1 MKTNVFFKWIAVF
14 FTFLSLAT
22 AQEVNEYGMLPCPN
36 GESVC
41 PPKSDG
47 SVQGM
52 LKKLDKAVGMSEDVF
67 YQTNLIDIGGGGFSG
82 FKKTPS
88 YTDLVFG
95 DYTVAGNSVLKFEY
109 VSGWSMDHYPSKYE
123 KQGDSNIFKINSSK
137 STLYLPASVKPENI
151 KYARATWT
159 GSIHNNKAFQD
170 TGGTKNIFGFKCDQA
185 KDVTILKEHKK
196 PLSPEWLIDMCS
208 KNTEGKNVDCGAIPT
223 MIVDGVYKPEF
234 KYEGYTDKK
243 NIWHSYEPYKN
254 FNLNEYSDPGNY
266 MEYVET
272 GQKPQQEKPKP
283 FFTCTKPDV
292 MPVVK
297 ISDLRPIDIVNSCK
311 RTLDSNKYDCDNVL
325 GADQEYYTHVNYEQ
339 NSNSDITMDATNK
352 KTIKLKPEDV
362 KSRKIDLVAECK
374 KTFHNDARCDKFKD
388 INYYKPYSKDELDIV
403 TDQVLKIDIKVK
415 SSNDI
420 DPDVKTF
427 WEVGKETYTLDL
439 VKEDCRKTKK
449 NQNENYKASECDDIT
464 EEHAKDLI
472 GKPRLAGGNNPK
484 YKAMASLFGG
494 FECKNHK
501 LGECEF
507 ACENNAKGRE
517 NVKCPKTKKVYRF
530 AGMEYSKSTETG
542 DYCSV
547 YPEKCVDVE
556 TADIGFRGATNIDDF
571 CKANPGECK
580 YNVKTCR
587 ELKFGTDNS
596 SYCAKNP
603 DKCTKAKMCT
613 NYSWVT
619 GEKKN
624 PDRIIGNENN
634 IAEMTR
640 KHLKGYDEMTL
651 KLGDS
656 YQNVKALDDDIYYT
670 FSTNTVSG
678 DGAGAVWFMYS
689 ANADVTEFV
698 KNALS
703 NYSGGS
709 KANGIWEIPI
719 TGGDV
724 KTSDGYVVNYWDDG
738 WRPYKATFWDLG
750 GTFGTGVVRTSF
762 GSWILTI
769 VYSDENSY
777 KALSTNKERMKSPF
791 KPKNVTIYNGF
802 AGLVDDLHK
811 PSPDGVRLNFDLTG
825 FFTPLQDKYDAK
837 ATVYASANANY
848 YNPGDSFKISNM
860 GDNNNLVSI
869 RNEITKNNRFS
880 GGISIVKP
888 NATEVSVIDY
898 EKRRAISIN
907 TYILNTREK
916 QLHMKAGQDSIHL
929 QYGVK
934 AYGNSSEQTFPSMFA
949 FSTDLYVPDVCY
961 YNTVYN
967 SAGKSSRGGG
977 FVVREGETVK
987 NQVYFAIAKNSES
1000 DEAHGLKVKAQLS
1013 DNIQYVNDTMR
1024 IDNSLEEKGAN
1035 DFIDSKLKYMKDNEK
1050 GLYED
1055 EKYTNLIPEF
1065 KDRQFNKYDGK
1076 YLSFFIGKDAGY
1088 INGNT
1093 ISGGSLYK
1101 NNDNKVYIEYKTRVG
1116 GYYEEPTFRY
1126 DFALKGNNMPYNL
1139 PMLKCPSP
1147 SGKTEWENIVEV
1159 VPLDGVKVVNEDYKK
1174 RGDYDGLYTQIANK
1188 PFNVKVS
1195 YDVNIT
1201 GTSDDDLS
1209 RLLSDKEICK
1219 LLGYGSKCESENFIK
1234 EKVGEFNK
1242 KRKELSDE
1250 INRLNSE
1257 ILKINNEIS
1266 KKESQKILAQNEL
1279 AKAEANLL
1287 EAEQRV
1293 KEAQERYD
1301 KAQKGLEKN
1310 NAEKDLKAAKK
1321 ARDDIKGIRDRA
1333 KIKLDGIEDEITKLK
1348 VDLEKAKGDK
1358 SKNEADLG
1366 KKESPISDE
1375 MSSRIG
1381 RLNGVFETTLVSLD
1395 DIDRSKCKEA
1405 KDNKD
1410 LHFNYYQ
1417 DFTIGQRNFKKDKVD
1432 ANGQD
1437 IKDIMCINEGKF
1449 DNFKCDYSDAKK
1461 EENKP
1466 VKVSQM
1472 SKAFPSYQYFT
1483 NFDINDKLID
1493 MDNVTIGFA
1502 RKDYTF
1508 IVSYL
1513 PSGAERLAS
1522 CNQECVSRY
1531 ATEPGAQKQEKIN
1544 KCQKV
1549 CGKKYTAGEIDE
1561 KYLEEFRMD
1570 VCASD
1575 TFAVRPAYFAYDKS
1589 KIKDIY
1595 TAGDSKT
1602 LHDSF
1607 KDSVY
1612 PSDENG
1618 NYVLGYDNVLNPADR
1633 NSTGVR
1639 STILSAIV
1647 PDSCKINE
1655 VNNIIR
1661 YDEKIIYQDE
1671 EPTNS
1676 SILWDKEFDSS
1687 NNLLASFEFDKD
1699 NKDKND
1705 TERKKYNAI
1714 TSKNSLEGFKSN
1726 SEDLKSYA
1734 DISLNDLGKLNYYN
1748 IGYAKLR
1755 LTDHDWTASDKLYTD
1770 KTAQSYNYSLE
1781 GKDSLGNELNLFG
1794 EYIGF
1799 KERDKD
1805 TSKLKSMIGEYVATK
1820 HNIIDQDIIL
1830 KFKHGKVMVSVLGIR
1845 DAIAKTDPFDSNKS
1859 KLYTYTF
1866 FNSDSEEMGASL
1878 DMNVTASLTNADICI
1893 KGECNEKGDK
1903 GTYQK
1908 IEIYPTLYHN
1918 GCYARD
1924 VEFGLDFAF
1933 DCNKTA
1939 SDERCKPT
1947 VKNRGEKFSCSEY
1960 TFHSSCYK
1968 PIEGSSKTGKLKQG
1982 LIYSVTGLAKD
1993 NNTTTI
1999 NDKVQAQEKD
2009 EDGNK
2014 KTVNKPGE
2022 IEILIEEQGF
2032 KNASYKIPLNFNF
2045 IRFAGTNNT
2054 LDPKLIY
2061 ADDFIRSKN
2070 VPFEEKDLPTDNKI
2084 DSKNVST
2091 KDIKANIVS
2100 FKKFNNEISELVGD
2114 KTIRR
2119 DGNKEKNNGEFPSL
2133 DDKSLAIDPS
2143 SKATFYYGYINAN
2156 EREYKLEIEENQKE
2170 VRVHSMF
2177 YYDGEKDDG
2186 DKKDKLTDF
2195 ARKNLPVL
2203 YLEKNASANLVNPK
2217 EKFGFYTNKFE
2228 YYTNENDI
2236 KSDKF
2241 VRSYTNPNVTGVG
2254 NRSAMKDTDNMYE
2267 QLSLGVEPDST
2278 ETVQVN
2284 VKPWFVFSDTDPG
2297 YNNSY
2302 NTFIIKRESDNLDEV
2317 GQDGNWGGTGKVKDG
2332 DIVGRYLDNNGSASK
2347 GRLKNRDRLEN
2358 AISW

>member
-1 MKTNVFFKWIAVF
+1 MKTNVFFKWIVAL

-22 AQEVNEYGMLPCPN
+22 AQQVNEYGMLPCPDGTSN
-36 GESVC
+36 C
-41 PPKSDG
+41 PPTG
-47 SVQGM
+47 YGAPRGN
-52 LKKLDKAVGMSEDVF
+52 LIKARDATRERNVVY
-67 YQTNLIDIGGGGFSG
+67 YQTNLSFSPEVGSYSSFTGNPLDNNGFS
-82 FKKTPS
+82 S
-88 YTDLVFG
+88 LVYG
-95 DYTVAGNSVLKFEY
+95 DYSITGNTIMKFK
-109 VSGWSMDHYPSKYE
+109 DKY
-123 KQGDSNIFKINSSK
+123 DLDNSSSEMINQLGDTK
-137 STLYLPASVKPENI
+137 YLNSSIASLYLPDSIKPEYI
-151 KYARATWT
+151 KYATLTWV
-159 GSIHNNKAFQD
+159 GSIHKNNLTGKVNKQSLVYSCADEGNIVVRKQDKAKIDHQDLIDVCLNSKYKNDVSCEEVRYKIKDGIYYPNPTNNSNYFNLNNYYKNITYNPNANVNNNFQFSCLEPGRQKMRKTDLKLIDDDVVKNCKDKYNNDKKCNDIFKVTDSGYYTPISYNNQNSKLEFKCTNESYTKIKKENLNKAYYNPKMVQECKMKFPSQASQCD
-170 TGGTKNIFGFKCDQA
+170 NIINTEYYTPTISYGLGNYKRAETRD
-185 KDVTILKEHKK
+185 KYILKNQTYYTVKELKEICVKSGNSKEDCDSIDENFNGGIKTFYRLAGWDACKK
-196 PLSPEWLIDMCS
+196 SVGNNRWVFDYDKCYINVPPNRYSSKPFGDLDETIDTIKIQSIKVTLGDSHCTNNPNDCEEVKACRNYTFSGGNIDIDDYCS
-208 KNTEGKNVDCGAIPT
+208 KN
-223 MIVDGVYKPEF
+223 PESCSEVNTC
-234 KYEGYTDKK
+234 KRYTYGSQP
-243 NIWHSYEPYKN
+243 I
-254 FNLNEYSDPGNY
+254 NLNDFCSKNPAECERVKVCKEYNLY
-266 MEYVET
+266 T
-272 GQKPQQEKPKP
+272 
-283 FFTCTKPDV
+283 
-292 MPVVK
+292 
-297 ISDLRPIDIVNSCK
+297 ISSTRQPSKN
-311 RTLDSNKYDCDNVL
+311 
-325 GADQEYYTHVNYEQ
+325 E
-339 NSNSDITMDATNK
+339 NSNLAIISEKYMKDYNK
-352 KTIKLKPEDV
+352 MNFIAGGLEKEV
-362 KSRKIDLVAECK
+362 FA
-374 KTFHNDARCDKFKD
+374 
-388 INYYKPYSKDELDIV
+388 KDEDIDYLFSYNNLQNQGGLWFVYSARADV
-403 TDQVLKIDIKVK
+403 TDFLKQAIANTKI
-415 SSNDI
+415 N
-420 DPDVKTF
+420 
-427 WEVGKETYTLDL
+427 
-439 VKEDCRKTKK
+439 RK
-449 NQNENYKASECDDIT
+449 NEILEFPI
-464 EEHAKDLI
+464 
-472 GKPRLAGGNNPK
+472 AG
-484 YKAMASLFGG
+484 A
-494 FECKNHK
+494 
-501 LGECEF
+501 
-507 ACENNAKGRE
+507 
-517 NVKCPKTKKVYRF
+517 
-530 AGMEYSKSTETG
+530 
-542 DYCSV
+542 
-547 YPEKCVDVE
+547 
-556 TADIGFRGATNIDDF
+556 
-571 CKANPGECK
+571 
-580 YNVKTCR
+580 
-587 ELKFGTDNS
+587 
-596 SYCAKNP
+596 
-603 DKCTKAKMCT
+603 
-613 NYSWVT
+613 
-619 GEKKN
+619 
-624 PDRIIGNENN
+624 
-634 IAEMTR
+634 
-640 KHLKGYDEMTL
+640 
-651 KLGDS
+651 
-656 YQNVKALDDDIYYT
+656 NVKAT
-670 FSTNTVSG
+670 
-678 DGAGAVWFMYS
+678 DGAVLNNSNGVSFWNNGSFIYS
-689 ANADVTEFV
+689 NAKTAN
-698 KNALS
+698 
-703 NYSGGS
+703 
-709 KANGIWEIPI
+709 
-719 TGGDV
+719 
-724 KTSDGYVVNYWDDG
+724 
-738 WRPYKATFWDLG
+738 
-750 GTFGTGVVRTSF
+750 F
-762 GSWILTI
+762 GSWALTV
-769 VYSDENSY
+769 VYDKGSIPS
-777 KALSTNKERMKSPF
+777 KSSPEYDF
-791 KPKNVTIYNGF
+791 YKPKVVTIHNGF
-802 AGLVDDLHK
+802 ASLVHDLQK
-811 PSPDGVRLNFDLTG
+811 NDSKFLNMVFDGFY
-825 FFTPLQDKYDAK
+825 TPRQDKYDAK
-837 ATVYASANANY
+837 VSTYAVSNANY
-848 YNPGDSFKISNM
+848 SIRFNDDEAAPFKISKYGDFSNM
-860 GDNNNLVSI
+860 VNVYNILNKRHSY
-869 RNEITKNNRFS
+869 S
-880 GGISIVKP
+880 GGISMVKP
-888 NATEVSVIDY
+888 GAHDVEEIDKDLY
-898 EKRRAISIN
+898 KSISIN
-907 TYILNTREK
+907 TSMLNSTNKQIYMKKEQTRLK
-916 QLHMKAGQDSIHL
+916 FN
-929 QYGVK
+929 YGVQ
-934 AYGNSSEQTFPSMFA
+934 ARTLQGGGTFAEQTYPSVFA

-967 SAGKSSRGGG
+967 SAGKSSRGAG

-987 NQVYFAIAKNSES
+987 NQVYFTIADNSEAEDAS
-1000 DEAHGLKVKAQLS
+1000 GLKVKAKLS
-1013 DNIQYVNDTMR
+1013 DNIIYSNDTMR
-1024 IDNSLEEKGAN
+1024 IDNSLSETGPN

-1055 EKYTNLIPEF
+1055 EEHTNLIQAY
-1065 KDRQFNKYDGK
+1065 KDKQFNKYDGK
-1076 YLSFFIGKDAGY
+1076 YLSFFIGDGAGNV
-1088 INGNT
+1088 NGNN
-1093 ISGGSLYK
+1093 ISGGSLNK
-1101 NNDNKVYIEYKTRVG
+1101 NKKDKVYVEYKTKVG
-1116 GYYEEPTFRY
+1116 GYYEEPIFTY
-1126 DFALKGNNMPYNL
+1126 DFSLKGVELNYNIS
-1139 PMLKCPSP
+1139 MAKCPSP

-1174 RGDYDGLYTQIANK
+1174 RGDYDGLYTQIVNK

-1219 LLGYGSKCESENFIK
+1219 LLGYGSECESENFIK

-1310 NAEKDLKAAKK
+1310 NAEKDLEAAKK

-1366 KKESPISDE
+1366 EKESPISDE

-1395 DIDRSKCKEA
+1395 EIDRSKCKEA

-1417 DFTIGQRNFKKDKVD
+1417 DFTIGQRNFKKDNVN

-1508 IVSYL
+1508 IVSYF
-1513 PSGAERLAS
+1513 PSGNERLTS
-1522 CNQECVSRY
+1522 CKQECVSRY
-1531 ATEPGAQKQEKIN
+1531 ASEPSATKKA
-1544 KCQKV
+1544 KVDRCQKV
-1549 CGKKYTAGEIDE
+1549 CEDKHKPGEIDE

-1607 KDSVY
+1607 KNSVY

-1639 STILSAIV
+1639 STILTTIV
-1647 PDSCKINE
+1647 PDSCKIDE

-1671 EPTNS
+1671 KPTNS
-1676 SILWDKEFDSS
+1676 NILWDKEFDSS
-1687 NNLLASFEFDKD
+1687 NNLLASFEFGKD

-1705 TERKKYNAI
+1705 TERKEYNAI
-1714 TSKNSLEGFKSN
+1714 TSKNSLEGFKSKSN

-1893 KGECNEKGDK
+1893 KGKCNEKGDK

-1908 IEIYPTLYHN
+1908 IEIYPTLYHD

-1933 DCNKTA
+1933 DCNKTV

-1947 VKNRGEKFSCSEY
+1947 VKNRGKEFSCSEH
-1960 TFHSSCYK
+1960 TFHSNCYK
-1968 PIEGSSKTGKLKQG
+1968 PIEGSSEEGKLKQG
-1982 LIYSVTGLAKD
+1982 LTYSVSGLAKD

-2009 EDGNK
+2009 KDGNK
-2014 KTVNKPGE
+2014 KIVDKPGE

-2045 IRFAGTNNT
+2045 VRFAGTNNT

-2143 SKATFYYGYINAN
+2143 SKATFYYGYINAH
-2156 EREYKLEIEENQKE
+2156 ERLYKLEREENQKE

-2217 EKFGFYTNKFE
+2217 EKSGFYTNKFE

-2358 AISW
+2358 AINW

>member
-1 MKTNVFFKWIAVF
+1 M
-14 FTFLSLAT
+14 
-22 AQEVNEYGMLPCPN
+22 
-36 GESVC
+36 
-41 PPKSDG
+41 
-47 SVQGM
+47 
-52 LKKLDKAVGMSEDVF
+52 
-67 YQTNLIDIGGGGFSG
+67 
-82 FKKTPS
+82 
-88 YTDLVFG
+88 
-95 DYTVAGNSVLKFEY
+95 
-109 VSGWSMDHYPSKYE
+109 
-123 KQGDSNIFKINSSK
+123 
-137 STLYLPASVKPENI
+137 
-151 KYARATWT
+151 
-159 GSIHNNKAFQD
+159 
-170 TGGTKNIFGFKCDQA
+170 
-185 KDVTILKEHKK
+185 
-196 PLSPEWLIDMCS
+196 
-208 KNTEGKNVDCGAIPT
+208 
-223 MIVDGVYKPEF
+223 
-234 KYEGYTDKK
+234 
-243 NIWHSYEPYKN
+243 
-254 FNLNEYSDPGNY
+254 
-266 MEYVET
+266 
-272 GQKPQQEKPKP
+272 
-283 FFTCTKPDV
+283 
-292 MPVVK
+292 
-297 ISDLRPIDIVNSCK
+297 
-311 RTLDSNKYDCDNVL
+311 
-325 GADQEYYTHVNYEQ
+325 
-339 NSNSDITMDATNK
+339 
-352 KTIKLKPEDV
+352 
-362 KSRKIDLVAECK
+362 
-374 KTFHNDARCDKFKD
+374 
-388 INYYKPYSKDELDIV
+388 
-403 TDQVLKIDIKVK
+403 
-415 SSNDI
+415 
-420 DPDVKTF
+420 
-427 WEVGKETYTLDL
+427 
-439 VKEDCRKTKK
+439 
-449 NQNENYKASECDDIT
+449 
-464 EEHAKDLI
+464 
-472 GKPRLAGGNNPK
+472 
-484 YKAMASLFGG
+484 
-494 FECKNHK
+494 
-501 LGECEF
+501 
-507 ACENNAKGRE
+507 
-517 NVKCPKTKKVYRF
+517 
-530 AGMEYSKSTETG
+530 
-542 DYCSV
+542 
-547 YPEKCVDVE
+547 
-556 TADIGFRGATNIDDF
+556 
-571 CKANPGECK
+571 
-580 YNVKTCR
+580 
-587 ELKFGTDNS
+587 
-596 SYCAKNP
+596 
-603 DKCTKAKMCT
+603 
-613 NYSWVT
+613 
-619 GEKKN
+619 
-624 PDRIIGNENN
+624 
-634 IAEMTR
+634 
-640 KHLKGYDEMTL
+640 
-651 KLGDS
+651 
-656 YQNVKALDDDIYYT
+656 
-670 FSTNTVSG
+670 
-678 DGAGAVWFMYS
+678 
-689 ANADVTEFV
+689 
-698 KNALS
+698 
-703 NYSGGS
+703 
-709 KANGIWEIPI
+709 
-719 TGGDV
+719 
-724 KTSDGYVVNYWDDG
+724 
-738 WRPYKATFWDLG
+738 
-750 GTFGTGVVRTSF
+750 
-762 GSWILTI
+762 
-769 VYSDENSY
+769 
-777 KALSTNKERMKSPF
+777 
-791 KPKNVTIYNGF
+791 
-802 AGLVDDLHK
+802 
-811 PSPDGVRLNFDLTG
+811 
-825 FFTPLQDKYDAK
+825 
-837 ATVYASANANY
+837 
-848 YNPGDSFKISNM
+848 
-860 GDNNNLVSI
+860 
-869 RNEITKNNRFS
+869 
-880 GGISIVKP
+880 
-888 NATEVSVIDY
+888 
-898 EKRRAISIN
+898 
-907 TYILNTREK
+907 
-916 QLHMKAGQDSIHL
+916 
-929 QYGVK
+929 
-934 AYGNSSEQTFPSMFA
+934 
-949 FSTDLYVPDVCY
+949 
-961 YNTVYN
+961 
-967 SAGKSSRGGG
+967 
-977 FVVREGETVK
+977 
-987 NQVYFAIAKNSES
+987 
-1000 DEAHGLKVKAQLS
+1000 
-1013 DNIQYVNDTMR
+1013 
-1024 IDNSLEEKGAN
+1024 
-1035 DFIDSKLKYMKDNEK
+1035 
-1050 GLYED
+1050 
-1055 EKYTNLIPEF
+1055 
-1065 KDRQFNKYDGK
+1065 
-1076 YLSFFIGKDAGY
+1076 
-1088 INGNT
+1088 
-1093 ISGGSLYK
+1093 
-1101 NNDNKVYIEYKTRVG
+1101 
-1116 GYYEEPTFRY
+1116 
-1126 DFALKGNNMPYNL
+1126 
-1139 PMLKCPSP
+1139 
-1147 SGKTEWENIVEV
+1147 
-1159 VPLDGVKVVNEDYKK
+1159 
-1174 RGDYDGLYTQIANK
+1174 
-1188 PFNVKVS
+1188 
-1195 YDVNIT
+1195 
-1201 GTSDDDLS
+1201 
-1209 RLLSDKEICK
+1209 
-1219 LLGYGSKCESENFIK
+1219 
-1234 EKVGEFNK
+1234 
-1242 KRKELSDE
+1242 
-1250 INRLNSE
+1250 
-1257 ILKINNEIS
+1257 
-1266 KKESQKILAQNEL
+1266 
-1279 AKAEANLL
+1279 
-1287 EAEQRV
+1287 
-1293 KEAQERYD
+1293 
-1301 KAQKGLEKN
+1301 
-1310 NAEKDLKAAKK
+1310 
-1321 ARDDIKGIRDRA
+1321 
-1333 KIKLDGIEDEITKLK
+1333 
-1348 VDLEKAKGDK
+1348 
-1358 SKNEADLG
+1358 
-1366 KKESPISDE
+1366 
-1375 MSSRIG
+1375 
-1381 RLNGVFETTLVSLD
+1381 
-1395 DIDRSKCKEA
+1395 
-1405 KDNKD
+1405 
-1410 LHFNYYQ
+1410 
-1417 DFTIGQRNFKKDKVD
+1417 
-1432 ANGQD
+1432 
-1437 IKDIMCINEGKF
+1437 
-1449 DNFKCDYSDAKK
+1449 
-1461 EENKP
+1461 
-1466 VKVSQM
+1466 
-1472 SKAFPSYQYFT
+1472 
-1483 NFDINDKLID
+1483 
-1493 MDNVTIGFA
+1493 
-1502 RKDYTF
+1502 
-1508 IVSYL
+1508 
-1513 PSGAERLAS
+1513 
-1522 CNQECVSRY
+1522 
-1531 ATEPGAQKQEKIN
+1531 
-1544 KCQKV
+1544 

-2267 QLSLGVEPDST
+2267 QLSLGGVEPGVT
-2278 ETVQVN
+2278 EKVKVN
-2284 VKPWFVFSDTDPG
+2284 VKPWFVFSEEDFR

-2302 NTFIIKRESDNLDEV
+2302 NTFDITRESGNLDEV

>member
-698 KNALS
+698 KNALN

-724 KTSDGYVVNYWDDG
+724 KTSDGYVVNYWGDG

-961 YNTVYN
+961 YNVVYN
-967 SAGKSSRGGG
+967 NAGKSSRDKAG
-977 FVVREGETVK
+977 FVVIDGETVK
-987 NQVYFAIAKNSES
+987 NQVYFAINKDSEAE
-1000 DEAHGLKVKAQLS
+1000 EAHGLKVKAQLS
-1013 DNIQYVNDTMR
+1013 KNIEYVNNTMR
-1024 IDNSLEEKGAN
+1024 IDNSLTETGPN
-1035 DFIDSKLKYMKDNEK
+1035 DFIESKLKYMKDNEK

-1055 EKYTNLIPEF
+1055 KGYTNLIPEF
-1065 KDRQFNKYDGK
+1065 KDKQFNKYDGK
-1076 YLSFFIGKDAGY
+1076 YLSFFIGKGAGEV
-1088 INGNT
+1088 NGNN

-1101 NNDNKVYIEYKTRVG
+1101 NSKDKVYVEYKTRVK
-1116 GYYEEPTFRY
+1116 GYYEEPTFKY
-1126 DFALKGNNMPYNL
+1126 DFSLKGNNMPYNL
-1139 PMLKCPSP
+1139 PMLKCPALDGNGS
-1147 SGKTEWENIVEV
+1147 WQNIVEV
-1159 VPLDGVKVVNEDYKK
+1159 VPLDGVKVVNKDFKK
-1174 RGDYDGLYTQIANK
+1174 KGDYDGLYTQIVNK
-1188 PFNVKVS
+1188 PFDVKLS
-1195 YDVNIT
+1195 YDTNIT
-1201 GTSDDDLS
+1201 GINDDDLS

-1219 LLGYGSKCESENFIK
+1219 LLGHSEQQCSDEGFMK
-1234 EKVGEFNK
+1234 GKVAEFNE
-1242 KRKELSDE
+1242 KRKELSDKIE
-1250 INRLNSE
+1250 KLNSE

-1310 NAEKDLKAAKK
+1310 NAEKDLEAAKK

-1348 VDLEKAKGDK
+1348 VKLEKAKGDK
-1358 SKNEADLG
+1358 SKNQADLEE
-1366 KKESPISDE
+1366 KEKPISDQ
-1375 MSSRIG
+1375 MSSRIS
-1381 RLNGVFETTLVSLD
+1381 RLNGVFETTLTTLTD
-1395 DIDRSKCKEA
+1395 LGNNRGNCKKVKE
-1405 KDNKD
+1405 NKD

-1417 DFTIGQRNFKKDKVD
+1417 DFKIGQRNFKKDQEGAV
-1432 ANGQD
+1432 
-1437 IKDIMCINEGKF
+1437 KDIMCINEGKF
-1449 DNFKCDYSDAKK
+1449 DNFKCDYSDSTIDKSKK
-1461 EENKP
+1461 VE
-1466 VKVSQM
+1466 VSQM
-1472 SKAFPSYQYFT
+1472 SRAFPSYQYFT
-1483 NFDINDKLID
+1483 NFNTDDNDKPINKSVNKLID
-1493 MDNVTIGFA
+1493 MTNVTIGYA

-1508 IVSYL
+1508 IVSYF

-1531 ATEPGAQKQEKIN
+1531 ATEPGAQKQIKIN
-1544 KCQKV
+1544 HCQAV
-1549 CGKKYTAGEIDE
+1549 CEEKYKAGEVDE
-1561 KYLEEFRMD
+1561 KYLEEFRTD
-1570 VCASD
+1570 VCAGD

-1595 TAGDSKT
+1595 TAGDSEALSK
-1602 LHDSF
+1602 SF

-1612 PSDENG
+1612 PADEDG
-1618 NYVLGYDNVLNPADR
+1618 KYVLGYDGVLNPADR

-1647 PDSCKINE
+1647 PNSCDINT

-1661 YDEKIIYQDE
+1661 HNEKVIYQNNN
-1671 EPTNS
+1671 PLGG
-1676 SILWDKEFDSS
+1676 SILWDNEFDSS
-1687 NNLLASFEFDKD
+1687 NNLLANFRLNKEG
-1699 NKDKND
+1699 KDKNT
-1705 TERKKYNAI
+1705 TERQKYNDL
-1714 TSKNSLEGFKSN
+1714 TSKNSFKEFKNQSDT
-1726 SEDLKSYA
+1726 SKSYA
-1734 DISLNDLGKLNYYN
+1734 DISLGNLGKLNYYN

-1755 LTDHDWTASDKLYTD
+1755 LTDSEWTKYDKSHTD
-1770 KTAQSYNYSLE
+1770 KTAKSYNYSLD
-1781 GKDSLGNELNLFG
+1781 GKDISGDKLKNFG
-1794 EYIGF
+1794 EYIGL
-1799 KERDKD
+1799 KEQNDEN
-1805 TSKLKSMIGEYVATK
+1805 KLKGVIGDYVSTK
-1820 HNIIDQDIIL
+1820 YDIIDQDIIL
-1830 KFKHGKVMVSVLGIR
+1830 KFKYGKVIVSVSGIE
-1845 DAIAKTDPFDSNKS
+1845 DSIIKEDPFKSNEFYS
-1859 KLYTYTF
+1859 YTF
-1866 FNSDSEEMGASL
+1866 FNSDPNAMGASL

-1893 KGECNEKGDK
+1893 KGECNAKENS
-1903 GTYQK
+1903 GTYK
-1908 IEIYPTLYHN
+1908 KMDIYPTLYHK

-1939 SDERCKPT
+1939 SDERCKSL
-1947 VKNRGEKFSCSEY
+1947 VKNLEDNNVSNCNTHNLSSE
-1960 TFHSSCYK
+1960 CYK
-1968 PIEGSSKTGKLKQG
+1968 LKEGSRKNGKLKYG
-1982 LIYSVTGLAKD
+1982 LIYSVESKKVVKDGNISIISEVNED
-1993 NNTTTI
+1993 NNS
-1999 NDKVQAQEKD
+1999 
-2009 EDGNK
+2009 GK
-2014 KTVNKPGE
+2014 KTVIKPGE
-2022 IEILIEEQGF
+2022 ISVTVNKEGF
-2032 KNASYKIPLNFNF
+2032 NNAGFEIPLNFNF
-2045 IRFAGTNNT
+2045 KRFSGKHNQ

-2061 ADDFIRSKN
+2061 ADDFTKSENIA
-2070 VPFEEKDLPTDNKI
+2070 FEEKELSTDNEKI
-2084 DSKNVST
+2084 GEGEVLT
-2091 KDIKANIVS
+2091 KGIIGDNRI
-2100 FKKFNNEISELVGD
+2100 FKRFNNEILDFDGSTTKRYKKDKNGDLVPLKD
-2114 KTIRR
+2114 NDFVDINST
-2119 DGNKEKNNGEFPSL
+2119 
-2133 DDKSLAIDPS
+2133 
-2143 SKATFYYGYINAN
+2143 SKATFYYGYINA
-2156 EREYKLEIEENQKE
+2156 EQKEYDLEENEQKN
-2170 VRVHSMF
+2170 VDVYSMI
-2177 YYDGEKDDG
+2177 YYSSNYIDPAKA
-2186 DKKDKLTDF
+2186 TDF
-2195 ARKNLPVL
+2195 AKNNLPLLDGVAAAKKVN
-2203 YLEKNASANLVNPK
+2203 KNAN
-2217 EKFGFYTNKFE
+2217 EKQGFYINRFE
-2228 YYTNENDI
+2228 YYNSKSDVESNKFVTGYEND
-2236 KSDKF
+2236 KVSGLTSRK
-2241 VRSYTNPNVTGVG
+2241 
-2254 NRSAMKDTDNMYE
+2254 AMQSINDMYE
-2267 QLSLGVEPDST
+2267 RLVLSVNSDGVYE
-2278 ETVQVN
+2278 E
-2284 VKPWFVFSDTDPG
+2284 VKVRVSPWFVYDEIDVN
-2297 YNNSY
+2297 YNKDFNI
-2302 NTFIIKRESDNLDEV
+2302 FKIKSQSKDIA
-2317 GQDGNWGGTGKVKDG
+2317 NWGGSGHVKDG
-2332 DIVGRYLDNNGSASK
+2332 DIVGRYLDNDGNASK
-2347 GRLKNRDRLEN
+2347 NRLKNLDTLDS

>member
-1 MKTNVFFKWIAVF
+1 MKTNVFFKWIVAL

-22 AQEVNEYGMLPCPN
+22 AQGVNEYGMLPCPDGTSN
-36 GESVC
+36 C
-41 PPKSDG
+41 PPAGYGAPRGDLIRTTDTTRN
-47 SVQGM
+47 V
-52 LKKLDKAVGMSEDVF
+52 VY
-67 YQTNLIDIGGGGFSG
+67 YQTNLSFSPEVGSYSSFTGNPLDNNGFSSLVYG
-82 FKKTPS
+82 DYSITGNTIMNFNKKSDLDNSSS
-88 YTDLVFG
+88 YMLTDL
-95 DYTVAGNSVLKFEY
+95 NK
-109 VSGWSMDHYPSKYE
+109 KYL
-123 KQGDSNIFKINSSK
+123 NSSK
-137 STLYLPASVKPENI
+137 ASLYLPDSIKPEYI
-151 KYARATWT
+151 KYATLTWI
-159 GSIHNNKAFQD
+159 GSIHKNNLTGEVNKQSLVYSCAEEDNIVVRKQDKAKIDHQDLIDVCLNSQFKDSVSCDEVRYKIKNGIYYPNPTNNNNYFNLNNYYKNITYNPNANVNNNFQFSCLEPGRQKMRKTDLKLIDDDVIKNCKDKYNNDKKCNDIFKVTDSGYYTPISYNNKNS
-170 TGGTKNIFGFKCDQA
+170 KLEFKCTDESYTKIQRKNLNKAYYNPKMVQECKMKFPSQA
-185 KDVTILKEHKK
+185 SQCDNIISTRYYTPIISYSLGNFKKAEVRNKYILKNQIHYTVEELKEICVKSGNSKEDCDSIDENFNGGIKTFYRLAGWFECRKSIGRNRWVVDYDKCYVDHPASREYPK
-196 PLSPEWLIDMCS
+196 PFGDLDIENPVMKIQSIKVTVGDSHCINNPQDCEEVKTCRNYTFSGGNIDIDDYCSNNPESCSEVNTCSRYTYGSQPINLNDFCS
-208 KNTEGKNVDCGAIPT
+208 KNP
-223 MIVDGVYKPEF
+223 
-234 KYEGYTDKK
+234 
-243 NIWHSYEPYKN
+243 
-254 FNLNEYSDPGNY
+254 
-266 MEYVET
+266 
-272 GQKPQQEKPKP
+272 
-283 FFTCTKPDV
+283 
-292 MPVVK
+292 
-297 ISDLRPIDIVNSCK
+297 
-311 RTLDSNKYDCDNVL
+311 
-325 GADQEYYTHVNYEQ
+325 
-339 NSNSDITMDATNK
+339 
-352 KTIKLKPEDV
+352 
-362 KSRKIDLVAECK
+362 AECERVKVCK
-374 KTFHNDARCDKFKD
+374 KYNLHTISSTITPSEGDNRNLASISEKYMKD
-388 INYYKPYSKDELDIV
+388 YNKMNFMAGGLEKEVFAKDEDIDYIFSYNNAQNQGGLWFVYSARADV
-403 TDQVLKIDIKVK
+403 TDFLKQALANTNLSSIK
-415 SSNDI
+415 
-420 DPDVKTF
+420 
-427 WEVGKETYTLDL
+427 KEGNILL
-439 VKEDCRKTKK
+439 F
-449 NQNENYKASECDDIT
+449 
-464 EEHAKDLI
+464 
-472 GKPRLAGGNNPK
+472 PLAGGN
-484 YKAMASLFGG
+484 
-494 FECKNHK
+494 
-501 LGECEF
+501 
-507 ACENNAKGRE
+507 
-517 NVKCPKTKKVYRF
+517 
-530 AGMEYSKSTETG
+530 
-542 DYCSV
+542 
-547 YPEKCVDVE
+547 
-556 TADIGFRGATNIDDF
+556 
-571 CKANPGECK
+571 
-580 YNVKTCR
+580 
-587 ELKFGTDNS
+587 
-596 SYCAKNP
+596 
-603 DKCTKAKMCT
+603 
-613 NYSWVT
+613 
-619 GEKKN
+619 
-624 PDRIIGNENN
+624 
-634 IAEMTR
+634 
-640 KHLKGYDEMTL
+640 
-651 KLGDS
+651 
-656 YQNVKALDDDIYYT
+656 VKATDG
-670 FSTNTVSG
+670 TVLNSGGAYG
-678 DGAGAVWFMYS
+678 DGVSFWNNGSFIYGS
-689 ANADVTEFV
+689 AKT
-698 KNALS
+698 
-703 NYSGGS
+703 
-709 KANGIWEIPI
+709 AN
-719 TGGDV
+719 
-724 KTSDGYVVNYWDDG
+724 
-738 WRPYKATFWDLG
+738 
-750 GTFGTGVVRTSF
+750 F
-762 GSWILTI
+762 GSWVLTV
-769 VYSDENSY
+769 VYDRGSMPS
-777 KALSTNKERMKSPF
+777 KSSPEYNF
-791 KPKNVTIYNGF
+791 YKPKVVTIHNGF
-802 AGLVDDLHK
+802 ATLVHDLQKEDDSKFLNMVF
-811 PSPDGVRLNFDLTG
+811 DGFY
-825 FFTPLQDKYDAK
+825 TPRQDKYDAK
-837 ATVYASANANY
+837 VSTYAVSNANY
-848 YNPGDSFKISNM
+848 SIRFGDDEAAPFKISKY
-860 GDNNNLVSI
+860 GDFSDMVNVYNKL
-869 RNEITKNNRFS
+869 NNRHSYS
-880 GGISIVKP
+880 GGISMVKP
-888 NATEVSVIDY
+888 GAHDVEVIDSDLY
-898 EKRRAISIN
+898 KSISIN
-907 TYILNTREK
+907 TSMLNSTDK
-916 QLHMKAGQDSIHL
+916 QIYMKKEQTKL
-929 QYGVK
+929 KFNYGVK
-934 AYGNSSEQTFPSMFA
+934 SRRVGSTTYAEQTYPSVFA

-967 SAGKSSRGGG
+967 SAGKSSRGAG

-987 NQVYFAIAKNSES
+987 NQVYFTIADNSEAEDAS
-1000 DEAHGLKVKAQLS
+1000 GLKVKAKLS
-1013 DNIQYVNDTMR
+1013 DNIIYSNDTMR
-1024 IDNSLEEKGAN
+1024 IDNTLTETGPN
-1035 DFIDSKLKYMKDNEK
+1035 DFIDSKLKYMKDNQK

-1055 EKYTNLIPEF
+1055 EEHTNLIQAY
-1065 KDRQFNKYDGK
+1065 KDKQFNKYDGK
-1076 YLSFFIGKDAGY
+1076 YLSFFIGDGAGNV
-1088 INGNT
+1088 NGNN
-1093 ISGGSLYK
+1093 ISGGSLNK
-1101 NNDNKVYIEYKTRVG
+1101 NKKDKVYVEYKTKVG
-1116 GYYEEPTFRY
+1116 GYYEEPIFTY
-1126 DFALKGNNMPYNL
+1126 DFSLKGVELNYNIS
-1139 PMLKCPSP
+1139 MAKCPSP

-1174 RGDYDGLYTQIANK
+1174 RGDYDGLYTQIVNK

-1219 LLGYGSKCESENFIK
+1219 LLGYGSECESENFIK

-1257 ILKINNEIS
+1257 ISKINSQIS
-1266 KKESQKILAQNEL
+1266 KKESEKIIAQNEL
-1279 AKAEANLL
+1279 NKAEANLL
-1287 EAEQRV
+1287 EAEQKV
-1293 KEAQERYD
+1293 KEAQKKVDE
-1301 KAQKGLEKN
+1301 AEPGVAKN
-1310 NAEKDLKAAKK
+1310 NAKEALKAAEKI
-1321 ARDDIKGIRDRA
+1321 RDDIKKIRDA
-1333 KIKLDGIEDEITKLK
+1333 ASKKVTDLEGEITKLK
-1348 VDLEKAKGDK
+1348 GDLKKAKDDK
-1358 SKNEADLG
+1358 SKNESDLG
-1366 KKESPISDE
+1366 KEESPISDE

-1395 DIDRSKCKEA
+1395 EIDRSKCKEA

-1417 DFTIGQRNFKKDKVD
+1417 DFTIGQRNFKKDNVN

-1508 IVSYL
+1508 IVSYF
-1513 PSGAERLAS
+1513 PSGNERLTS
-1522 CNQECVSRY
+1522 CKQECVSRY
-1531 ATEPGAQKQEKIN
+1531 ASEPSATKKA
-1544 KCQKV
+1544 KVDRCQKV
-1549 CGKKYTAGEIDE
+1549 CEDKHKPGEIDE

-1602 LHDSF
+1602 LHHSF

-1639 STILSAIV
+1639 STILTTIV
-1647 PDSCKINE
+1647 PDSCKIDK

-1705 TERKKYNAI
+1705 TERKEYNAI
-1714 TSKNSLEGFKSN
+1714 TSKNSLEGFKSA
-1726 SEDLKSYA
+1726 SDELKAYA

-1893 KGECNEKGDK
+1893 KGKCNEKGDK

-1908 IEIYPTLYHN
+1908 IEIYPTLYHD

-1947 VKNRGEKFSCSEY
+1947 VKNRGKEFSCSEH
-1960 TFHSSCYK
+1960 TFHSNCYK
-1968 PIEGSSKTGKLKQG
+1968 PVEGSSKEGKLKEG
-1982 LIYSVTGLAKD
+1982 LTYSVSGLAKD

-2009 EDGNK
+2009 KDGNK
-2014 KTVNKPGE
+2014 KIVDKPGE
-2022 IEILIEEQGF
+2022 IEILVEEQGF

-2045 IRFAGTNNT
+2045 VRFAGSNNT

-2119 DGNKEKNNGEFPSL
+2119 DGNKEKNNGEFPSIG
-2133 DDKSLAIDPS
+2133 DNETSLAIDPS
-2143 SKATFYYGYINAN
+2143 SKATFYYGYINAE
-2156 EREYKLEIEENQKE
+2156 ERTYKLEIEENQKE

-2177 YYDGEKDDG
+2177 YYSGEKDDG

-2203 YLEKNASANLVNPK
+2203 YLEKNVSANLVNID
-2217 EKFGFYTNKFE
+2217 EKPGFYTNKFE

-2254 NRSAMKDTDNMYE
+2254 NRSPMKDTNSMYE

-2278 ETVQVN
+2278 ETVKVN

>member
-1 MKTNVFFKWIAVF
+1 MKTNVFFKWIVALS
-14 FTFLSLAT
+14 TFLSLAT
-22 AQEVNEYGMLPCPN
+22 AQGVNEYGMLPCPDGTSN
-36 GESVC
+36 C
-41 PPKSDG
+41 PP
-47 SVQGM
+47 
-52 LKKLDKAVGMSEDVF
+52 AVYGAPRGDLIRTKDSTNNVVY
-67 YQTNLIDIGGGGFSG
+67 YQTNLSFSPEVGSYSSFTGNPLDNNGFSSLVYG
-82 FKKTPS
+82 DYSITGNTIMDFNKKSDLDNSSS
-88 YTDLVFG
+88 YMLTDL
-95 DYTVAGNSVLKFEY
+95 NK
-109 VSGWSMDHYPSKYE
+109 KYL
-123 KQGDSNIFKINSSK
+123 NSSK
-137 STLYLPASVKPENI
+137 ASLYLPDSIKPEYI
-151 KYARATWT
+151 KYATLTWV
-159 GSIHNNKAFQD
+159 GSIHKNNLTGQINKQSLVYSCAEEDNIVVRKQDKAKIDHQDLIDVCLNSEFKDSVSCDEVRYKIKNGIYYPNPTNNSNYFNLNNYYKNITYSPNANVNNNFQFSCLEPGRQKMRKTDLKLIDDDVVKNCKDKYNNDKKCNDIFKVTDSGYYTPISYNNKNS
-170 TGGTKNIFGFKCDQA
+170 KLEFKCTNESYTKIKKENLNKAYYNPKMVQECKMKFPSQA
-185 KDVTILKEHKK
+185 SQCDNIINTEYYTLVISYDVGNFKEAKRYDKYILKNQIHYTVKELKEICVKSGNSKEDCDSIDENFNGGIKTFYRLVDEKECKDSGGRFIDYNKCFANNNPKK
-196 PLSPEWLIDMCS
+196 PKFFGGLDINKHVIKIHSIKVTLGDSHCINNPKDCEEVKACRNYTFSGGNIDIDDYCS
-208 KNTEGKNVDCGAIPT
+208 KN
-223 MIVDGVYKPEF
+223 PESCS
-234 KYEGYTDKK
+234 EVNTCSRYTYGSQP
-243 NIWHSYEPYKN
+243 I
-254 FNLNEYSDPGNY
+254 NLND
-266 MEYVET
+266 
-272 GQKPQQEKPKP
+272 
-283 FFTCTKPDV
+283 FC
-292 MPVVK
+292 
-297 ISDLRPIDIVNSCK
+297 
-311 RTLDSNKYDCDNVL
+311 NKN
-325 GADQEYYTHVNYEQ
+325 
-339 NSNSDITMDATNK
+339 
-352 KTIKLKPEDV
+352 P
-362 KSRKIDLVAECK
+362 AECE
-374 KTFHNDARCDKFKD
+374 R
-388 INYYKPYSKDELDIV
+388 V
-403 TDQVLKIDIKVK
+403 KVCK
-415 SSNDI
+415 QYNLRTISSTI
-420 DPDVKTF
+420 TPS
-427 WEVGKETYTLDL
+427 
-439 VKEDCRKTKK
+439 KEDNR
-449 NQNENYKASECDDIT
+449 NLASISEKYI
-464 EEHAKDLI
+464 KDYNKMNFI
-472 GKPRLAGGNNPK
+472 A
-484 YKAMASLFGG
+484 GG
-494 FECKNHK
+494 FEK
-501 LGECEF
+501 EVF
-507 ACENNAKGRE
+507 AKDEDIDYIFSYNNAQNQGGLWFVYSARADVTDFLKQAIA
-517 NVKCPKTKKVYRF
+517 NTK
-530 AGMEYSKSTETG
+530 
-542 DYCSV
+542 
-547 YPEKCVDVE
+547 
-556 TADIGFRGATNIDDF
+556 IDR
-571 CKANPGECK
+571 KNK
-580 YNVKTCR
+580 I
-587 ELKFGTDNS
+587 LKF
-596 SYCAKNP
+596 P
-603 DKCTKAKMCT
+603 
-613 NYSWVT
+613 
-619 GEKKN
+619 
-624 PDRIIGNENN
+624 
-634 IAEMTR
+634 IA
-640 KHLKGYDEMTL
+640 GA
-651 KLGDS
+651 
-656 YQNVKALDDDIYYT
+656 NVKATDGNVLNSSGSGILGGNGVSFWNNGSFIY
-670 FSTNTVSG
+670 
-678 DGAGAVWFMYS
+678 DGAKT
-689 ANADVTEFV
+689 AN
-698 KNALS
+698 
-703 NYSGGS
+703 
-709 KANGIWEIPI
+709 
-719 TGGDV
+719 
-724 KTSDGYVVNYWDDG
+724 
-738 WRPYKATFWDLG
+738 
-750 GTFGTGVVRTSF
+750 F
-762 GSWILTI
+762 GSWALTV
-769 VYSDENSY
+769 VYDRGSMPS
-777 KALSTNKERMKSPF
+777 KSSPEYGF
-791 KPKNVTIYNGF
+791 YKPKVVTIHNGF
-802 AGLVDDLHK
+802 ASLVHDLQELDSK
-811 PSPDGVRLNFDLTG
+811 FLNIVFDGFY
-825 FFTPLQDKYDAK
+825 TPRQDMYDAK
-837 ATVYASANANY
+837 VSTYAVSNANY
-848 YNPGDSFKISNM
+848 SVKFENDEAAPFKISKYGDFSNM
-860 GDNNNLVSI
+860 VNVYNIL
-869 RNEITKNNRFS
+869 NNRHSYS
-880 GGISIVKP
+880 GGISMVKP
-888 NATEVSVIDY
+888 GAHDVEIIDKDLY
-898 EKRRAISIN
+898 KSISIN
-907 TYILNTREK
+907 TSMLNSTDKQIYMKKEQTRLK
-916 QLHMKAGQDSIHL
+916 FN
-929 QYGVK
+929 YGVK
-934 AYGNSSEQTFPSMFA
+934 AIQQGQGRETTTYAEQTYPSVFA

-967 SAGKSSRGGG
+967 SAGKSSRGDG

-987 NQVYFAIAKNSES
+987 NQVYFTIADNSEAE
-1000 DEAHGLKVKAQLS
+1000 EASGLKVKAKLS
-1013 DNIQYVNDTMR
+1013 DNIIYSNDTMR
-1024 IDNSLEEKGAN
+1024 IDNTLTETGPN
-1035 DFIDSKLKYMKDNEK
+1035 DFIDSELKYMKDNEK

-1055 EKYTNLIPEF
+1055 EEHTNLIQAY
-1065 KDRQFNKYDGK
+1065 KDKQFNKYDGK
-1076 YLSFFIGKDAGY
+1076 YLSFFIGDGAGNV
-1088 INGNT
+1088 NGNN
-1093 ISGGSLYK
+1093 ISGGSLNK
-1101 NNDNKVYIEYKTRVG
+1101 NKKDKVYVEYKTKVG
-1116 GYYEEPTFRY
+1116 GYYEEPIFTY
-1126 DFALKGNNMPYNL
+1126 DFSLKGVELNYNIS
-1139 PMLKCPSP
+1139 MAKCPSP
-1147 SGKTEWENIVEV
+1147 NGKTEWENIVEV

-1219 LLGYGSKCESENFIK
+1219 LLGYGSECESETFIK

-1257 ILKINNEIS
+1257 ISKINSQIS
-1266 KKESQKILAQNEL
+1266 KKESEKIIAQNEL
-1279 AKAEANLL
+1279 NKAEANLL
-1287 EAEQRV
+1287 EAEQKV
-1293 KEAQERYD
+1293 KEAQKKVYE
-1301 KAQKGLEKN
+1301 AEPGVAKN
-1310 NAEKDLKAAKK
+1310 NAEKDLEAAEKI
-1321 ARDDIKGIRDRA
+1321 RDDIKKIRDA
-1333 KIKLDGIEDEITKLK
+1333 ADKKVTDLEGEITKLK
-1348 VDLEKAKGDK
+1348 GDLKKAKDDK
-1358 SKNEADLG
+1358 SKNESDLG
-1366 KKESPISDE
+1366 KEESPISDE

-1395 DIDRSKCKEA
+1395 EIDRSKCKEA

-1449 DNFKCDYSDAKK
+1449 DNFKCDYNDAKK

-1531 ATEPGAQKQEKIN
+1531 ASEPSATKKA
-1544 KCQKV
+1544 KVDRCQKV
-1549 CGKKYTAGEIDE
+1549 CEDKHKPGEIDE

-1589 KIKDIY
+1589 QIKDIY
-1595 TAGDSKT
+1595 TAGDSET
-1602 LHDSF
+1602 LHGSF

-1639 STILSAIV
+1639 STILTTIV
-1647 PDSCKINE
+1647 PDSCKIDE

-1671 EPTNS
+1671 KPTNS
-1676 SILWDKEFDSS
+1676 NILWDKEFDSS

-1893 KGECNEKGDK
+1893 KGKCNEKGDK

-1908 IEIYPTLYHN
+1908 IEIYPTLYHD

-1947 VKNRGEKFSCSEY
+1947 VKNRGKEFSCSEH

-1982 LIYSVTGLAKD
+1982 LVYSVSGLAKD

-2009 EDGNK
+2009 KDGNK
-2014 KTVNKPGE
+2014 KTVDKPGE

-2045 IRFAGTNNT
+2045 VRFAGTNNT

-2143 SKATFYYGYINAN
+2143 SKATFYYGYINAE
-2156 EREYKLEIEENQKE
+2156 ERLYKLNLNEYAKG

-2203 YLEKNASANLVNPK
+2203 YLEKNASANLVNID
-2217 EKFGFYTNKFE
+2217 EKSGFYTNKFE
-2228 YYTNENDI
+2228 YYTNEDDI

-2267 QLSLGVEPDST
+2267 QLSLGVEPGGT
-2278 ETVQVN
+2278 EIVEVN
-2284 VKPWFVFSDTDPG
+2284 VKPWFVFSETDFG

-2302 NTFIIKRESDNLDEV
+2302 NTFRITRESDNLDEV